1 MGGEIVE
8 KVVAFLDE
16 IGIAT
21 AFAAVAGKSV
31 LPGIAVHDGVI
42 AIDRERLAFPGDLLH
57 EAGHLAVMAPR
68 TRDGSS
74 GRLNAVKAEEIA
86 AIAWSYAASVHLGI
100 DAAVV
105 FHDGGYRGGGASLR
119 DNFTQGYYI
128 GVPVLQWLGM
138 TADAE
143 RAAELGVAPYPA
155 MLRWTNEHARELR
168 APDAEG

>member
-21 AFAAVAGKSV
+21 TFAAVPGRSV
-31 LPGIAVHDGVI
+31 LPGLAVHDGVI
-42 AIDRERLAFPGDLLH
+42 AIDRERLSFPGDLLH

-74 GRLNAVKAEEIA
+74 GRLNAVRAEELA
-86 AIAWSYAASVHLGI
+86 AIAWSYAAAVHLAI

-105 FHDGGYRGGGASLR
+105 FHEGGYRGGGANLCE
-119 DNFTQGYYI
+119 NFTNGYYI
-128 GVPVLQWLGM
+128 GVPVLEWLGM
-138 TADAE
+138 TADAK

-155 MLRWTNEHARELR
+155 MLRWTNVHARELR
-168 APDAEG
+168 APEANE